1 MLVAELRVPSPERVE
16 TGSPGLA
23 TPKYTMIV
31 GIAVTS
37 GPLKMAWHPVSDHG
51 DVTLMPGL
59 LQPKSWDGPQV
70 V

>member
-1 MLVAELRVPSPERVE
+1 
-16 TGSPGLA
+16 
-23 TPKYTMIV
+23 MIV

-37 GPLKMAWHPVSDHG
+37 GPLKMAWHPVPDHG